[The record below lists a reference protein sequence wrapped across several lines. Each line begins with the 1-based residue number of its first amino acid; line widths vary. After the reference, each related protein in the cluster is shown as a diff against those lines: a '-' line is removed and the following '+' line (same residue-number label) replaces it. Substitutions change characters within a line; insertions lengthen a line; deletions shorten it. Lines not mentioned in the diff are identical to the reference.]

1 MSRSTQA
8 HSTRSPG
15 DAVTSHWFEAL
26 PARWKPWAQ
35 LMRLDRP
42 IGAWLLFW
50 PCVMGLVLG
59 AFADERNFTDWRDL
73 YYVALFG
80 LGAVLMRG
88 AGCAFNDIMDRDY
101 DGRVARTAG
110 RPIPSGR
117 ISVKQ
122 AWGLVVA
129 LCLCGLLILLQL
141 NWFAVALGA
150 ASLLLVAAYPFMKRV
165 TYWPQL
171 WLGLTF
177 NWGVL
182 LGFAAQT
189 GRLDWPVMMLYAGL
203 VCWTLGYDTIY
214 AHQDKED
221 DALIGV
227 KSTALL
233 LGGQSRKWI
242 LRFYAASFA
251 LISAAGFAEHAG
263 LPFGF
268 VLLLAGRHMLWQVRQ
283 LKIDDA
289 DNCLMLFRANRLT
302 GGLIALAFIVAAWFE

>member
-1 MSRSTQA
+1 MTRMTQA
-8 HSTRSPG
+8 PA
-15 DAVTSHWFEAL
+15 DAVASHWFEAL
-26 PARWKPWAQ
+26 PPGIKPWAQ

-42 IGAWLLFW
+42 IGTWLLFW

-59 AFADERNFTDWRDL
+59 AIADERNFTDWRDL

-80 LGAVLMRG
+80 LGAVIMRG

-101 DGRVARTAG
+101 DAQVARTAG

-117 ISVKQ
+117 ISVKE
-122 AWGLVVA
+122 AWGLVIA
-129 LCLCGLLILLQL
+129 LCLWGLLILQQF

-165 TYWPQL
+165 TFWPQA

-177 NWGVL
+177 NWGAL
-182 LGFAAQT
+182 LAFAAET
-189 GRLDWPVMMLYAGL
+189 GRLDWPVVMLYAGL
-203 VCWTLGYDTIY
+203 LCWTLGYDTIY

-242 LRFYAASFA
+242 LRFYAISFT
-251 LISAAGFAEHAG
+251 LILAAGFAEHAG
-263 LPFGF
+263 WPFGF
-268 VLLLAGRHMLWQVRQ
+268 VLLAAGGHMLWQVRR

-289 DNCLMLFRANRLT
+289 QNCLMLFRANRTT
-302 GGLIALAFIVAAWFE
+302 GGLMALAFAAAAWLG

>member
-1 MSRSTQA
+1 MTRMTQA
-8 HSTRSPG
+8 PAGAPLDTQ
-15 DAVTSHWFEAL
+15 ASHWFEAL
-26 PARWKPWAQ
+26 PPKVKPWAQ

-42 IGAWLLFW
+42 IGTWLLFW

-59 AFADERNFTDWRDL
+59 AMADERNFTDWRDL

-80 LGAVLMRG
+80 LGAVIMRG

-101 DGRVARTAG
+101 DAQVARTAG

-117 ISVKQ
+117 ISVKE
-122 AWGLVVA
+122 AWGLVIA
-129 LCLCGLLILLQL
+129 LCLWGLLILLQF
-141 NWFAVALGA
+141 NWFAVALGG

-165 TYWPQL
+165 TFWPQA

-177 NWGVL
+177 NWGAL
-182 LGFAAQT
+182 LAFAAET
-189 GRLDWPVMMLYAGL
+189 GRLDWPVMLLYAGL
-203 VCWTLGYDTIY
+203 LFWTLGYDTIY

-242 LRFYAASFA
+242 LRFYAISFT
-251 LISAAGFAEHAG
+251 LILAAGFAEHAG
-263 LPFGF
+263 WPFGF
-268 VLLLAGRHMLWQVRQ
+268 VLLAAGGHMLWQVRS

-289 DNCLMLFRANRLT
+289 ANCLTLFRANRIT
-302 GGLIALAFIVAAWFE
+302 GGLITLALLASAWFG

>member
-1 MSRSTQA
+1 MTRMTQA
-8 HSTRSPG
+8 PADTV
-15 DAVTSHWFEAL
+15 ASHWFEAL
-26 PARWKPWAQ
+26 PANVKPWAQ

-50 PCVMGLVLG
+50 PCVMGLLLG
-59 AFADERNFTDWRDL
+59 ATADERNFTDWRDF

-80 LGAVLMRG
+80 LGAVIMRG
-88 AGCAFNDIMDRDY
+88 AGCAFNDIVDRDY
-101 DGRVARTAG
+101 DRQVARTAG

-117 ISVKQ
+117 ISVKE
-122 AWGLVVA
+122 AWGLVIA
-129 LCLCGLLILLQL
+129 LCLWGLLILLQF
-141 NWFAVALGA
+141 NWFAVAVGA
-150 ASLLLVAAYPFMKRV
+150 ASLLLVAAYPFMKRL
-165 TYWPQL
+165 TFWPQA

-182 LGFAAQT
+182 LAFAAET
-189 GRLDWPVMMLYAGL
+189 GRLDWPVLILYAGL
-203 VCWTLGYDTIY
+203 LFWTLGYDTIY

-242 LRFYAASFA
+242 LRFYAVSFT
-251 LISAAGFAEHAG
+251 LILAAGFAEHAG
-263 LPFGF
+263 WPFGF
-268 VLLLAGRHMLWQVRQ
+268 VMLAAGAHMLWQVRR

-289 DNCLMLFRANRLT
+289 QNCLMLFRANRVT
-302 GGLIALAFIVAAWFE
+302 GLLLALSFAAAAWFG